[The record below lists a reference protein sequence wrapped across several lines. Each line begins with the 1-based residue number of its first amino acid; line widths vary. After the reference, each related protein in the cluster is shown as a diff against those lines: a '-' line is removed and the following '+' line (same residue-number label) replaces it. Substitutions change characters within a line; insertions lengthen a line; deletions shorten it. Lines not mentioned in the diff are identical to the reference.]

1 MKTKNSTQ
9 ALMQAISKVMLS
21 TAALIFSIAALI
33 YSTSSVNA
41 KDPKIVFPNKP
52 VNGTYAAGK
61 YMMDMTMIAPK
72 NKEGA
77 YYQILVWDTETGRS
91 KFYYGNAKGGGSTKK
106 AIRSFNL
113 PSNPLN

>member
-1 MKTKNSTQ
+1 MKTKNSTPT
-9 ALMQAISKVMLS
+9 LMQGISKVMLS
-21 TAALIFSIAALI
+21 TAVLVFSIAALI

-41 KDPKIVFPNKP
+41 KEPNIVFPNKP

-61 YMMDMTMIAPK
+61 YMMDMALIPAK

-91 KFYYGNAKGGGSTKK
+91 KLYYGNAKGGGSTKK
-106 AIRSFNL
+106 AINSFNL
-113 PSNPLN
+113 PSRPL